1 MHTEH
6 YFTTLKILH
15 PIELFFLIDLNS
27 HKVNFYMKSES
38 NGTEASY
45 QLNGALK
52 NDKKNPRR
60 DLHKAPKMLSTFNNL
75 DALPV

>member
-1 MHTEH
+1 
-6 YFTTLKILH
+6 
-15 PIELFFLIDLNS
+15 
-27 HKVNFYMKSES
+27 MKSES

-75 DALPV
+75 DALPVQHYNLLH

>member
-1 MHTEH
+1 
-6 YFTTLKILH
+6 
-15 PIELFFLIDLNS
+15 
-27 HKVNFYMKSES
+27 MKSES

-60 DLHKAPKMLSTFNNL
+60 DLHKPPKCFQHLITWMHYLFNILIYYIEPFNYT
-75 DALPV
+75 